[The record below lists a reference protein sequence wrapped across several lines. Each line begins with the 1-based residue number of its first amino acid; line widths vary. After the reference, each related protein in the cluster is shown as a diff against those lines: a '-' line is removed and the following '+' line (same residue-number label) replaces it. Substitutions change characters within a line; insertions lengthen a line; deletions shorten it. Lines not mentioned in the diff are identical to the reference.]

1 MLKSLLSLALYVCS
15 PQEAAEILEKRMAA
29 ELMGMPLE
37 DALPITRACGHYL
50 NLTGIA
56 EIHHRRAAVTLLAYT
71 RSSEDHDKGLKGFHR
86 LHDRQRLC

>member
-1 MLKSLLSLALYVCS
+1 
-15 PQEAAEILEKRMAA
+15 MAA

-56 EIHHRRAAVTLLAYT
+56 EIHHRRAAGSLLACL
-71 RSSEDHDKGLKGFHR
+71 RHSEDRGKELWSVSAF
-86 LHDRQRLC
+86 QRA